1 MEGKKK
7 KKMKEEFQEGAASW
21 FKSHAGV
28 EQGENGNILS
38 T

>member
-1 MEGKKK
+1 
-7 KKMKEEFQEGAASW
+7 MKERVSRREQPAGS
-21 FKSHAGV
+21 SHAGV